1 MQTNDYIIK
10 DIKALSASDKVSKA
24 KKLFTELTYT
34 HLPIVDKGFL
44 LGLVAEADI
53 QTIEDDDKL
62 IKEFSF
68 VFHLFFADKKT
79 NWFELLKVFALN
91 DSNIIPVLDEN
102 QKYLGYYELTDI
114 LHLFNSTP
122 FLNDTGAILVVSKD
136 ISEYSFSEISQ
147 IIESNN
153 ATLLGAFIS
162 KIHDDIVEVT
172 VKLSDHDLNNTIQT
186 FRRYDYNILTG
197 FHMDEYLNTLKERS
211 EYLQKYLNI

>member
-24 KKLFTELTYT
+24 KKLFKELTYT

-44 LGLVAEADI
+44 LGLIAETDI
-53 QTIEDDDKL
+53 QTIEDEDKL
-62 IKEFSF
+62 LKDFSF

-91 DSNIIPVLDEN
+91 DTNIIPVLDKN

-122 FLNDTGAILVVSKD
+122 FLNEAGAILVVSKG
-136 ISEYSFSEISQ
+136 ISDYSFSEISQ

-172 VKLSDHDLNNTIQT
+172 IKLSDHDLNDTIQT
-186 FRRYDYNILTG
+186 FRRYDYSILTG

>member
-10 DIKALSASDKVSKA
+10 DIKALSTSDKVSKA
-24 KKLFTELTYT
+24 KKLFKELTYT
-34 HLPIVDKGFL
+34 HLPIVDEGFL
-44 LGLVAEADI
+44 LGLIAEADI
-53 QTIEDDDKL
+53 QTIEDEDKL

-68 VFHLFFADKKT
+68 VFHLFFANKKT

-91 DSNIIPVLDEN
+91 DTNIIPVLDKN

-122 FLNDTGAILVVSKD
+122 FLNETGAILVVSKG
-136 ISEYSFSEISQ
+136 ISDYSFSEISQ

-186 FRRYDYNILTG
+186 FRRYDYSILTG

>member
-10 DIKALSASDKVSKA
+10 DIKALSPSDKVSKA
-24 KKLFTELTYT
+24 KKLFKELTYT

-44 LGLVAEADI
+44 LGLIAETDI
-53 QTIEDDDKL
+53 QTIEDEDKL
-62 IKEFSF
+62 LKDFSF

-91 DSNIIPVLDEN
+91 DTNIIPVLDKN

-122 FLNDTGAILVVSKD
+122 FLNEAGAILVVSKG
-136 ISEYSFSEISQ
+136 ISDYSFSEISQ

-172 VKLSDHDLNNTIQT
+172 IKLSDHDLNDTIQT
-186 FRRYDYNILTG
+186 FRRYDYSILTG

>member
-44 LGLVAEADI
+44 LGLIAEADI

-91 DSNIIPVLDEN
+91 DSNIIPVLDKN

-162 KIHDDIVEVT
+162 KIHEDIVEVT

>member
-24 KKLFTELTYT
+24 KNLFTELTYT

>member
-24 KKLFTELTYT
+24 KKLFEELTYT

-44 LGLVAEADI
+44 LGLISEADI
-53 QTIEDDDKL
+53 QTIEDEDKL
-62 IKEFSF
+62 LKEFSF

-91 DSNIIPVLDEN
+91 DSNIIPVLDKN

-122 FLNDTGAILVVSKD
+122 FLNETGAILVVSKD
-136 ISEYSFSEISQ
+136 ISDYSFSEISQ

-162 KIHDDIVEVT
+162 KIHDDIIEVT
-172 VKLSDHDLNNTIQT
+172 IKLSDHDLNNTIQT
-186 FRRYDYNILTG
+186 FRRYDYTILTG

>member
-10 DIKALSASDKVSKA
+10 DIKALSASDKVCKA

-44 LGLVAEADI
+44 LGLISEADI

-91 DSNIIPVLDEN
+91 DSNIIPVLDKN

-136 ISEYSFSEISQ
+136 ISDYSFSEISQ